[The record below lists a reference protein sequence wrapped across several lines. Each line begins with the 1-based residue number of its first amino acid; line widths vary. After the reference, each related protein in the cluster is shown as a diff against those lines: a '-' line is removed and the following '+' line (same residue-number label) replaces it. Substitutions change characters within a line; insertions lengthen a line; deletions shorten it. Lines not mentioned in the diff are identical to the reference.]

1 MDLKTFLDLSQVAVN
16 LTGVVILGFTIWNI
30 RFATSSFRKQ
40 MNAQVYLAY
49 TDRYERLMADC
60 PIDFRTTL
68 LELPLDE
75 VDPKDRDRIKLCL
88 LRYLNLCSEEF
99 HLMRTGY
106 LAPEVWGL
114 WRRELEWTL
123 RRPLYRSGWPGL
135 RHEFESYPEFLAYVE
150 EVQDRRP
157 SSPQARASDSASTT
171 AP

>member
-1 MDLKTFLDLSQVAVN
+1 MGCSGDQQSPTKHGPPRPIEGVRAGRLRNRSRHQKDLKTFLDLSQVAVN

-68 LELPLDE
+68 LELPLNE

-99 HLMRTGY
+99 HLIEDR
-106 LAPEVWGL
+106 L
-114 WRRELEWTL
+114 
-123 RRPLYRSGWPGL
+123 PG
-135 RHEFESYPEFLAYVE
+135 P
-150 EVQDRRP
+150 
-157 SSPQARASDSASTT
+157 
-171 AP
+171 